1 MERDEMLAREQAS
14 WDAFV
19 QAVGALPEERRD
31 VEGVV
36 PGWSAKDLAW
46 HNGYWAGYV
55 ADVLESIAA
64 TGTGLPDQD
73 WDALNEQVIAE
84 GRAMPWEE
92 IWSRSDANRTRARA
106 ALERLPELSA
116 EAVEEFAGETYE
128 HYEEHT
134 AEVSAFAPAQ
144 A

>member
-1 MERDEMLAREQAS
+1 MDRDEMLAREQTA
-14 WDAFV
+14 WDRFV
-19 QAVGALPEERRD
+19 AAVEALPAERRD

-55 ADVLESIAA
+55 ADVLEAIIA

-73 WDALNEQVIAE
+73 WDAMNEQVIVD
-84 GRAMPWEE
+84 GRSMSWVE
-92 IWSRSDANRTRARA
+92 IWSRSEENRRRARTALA
-106 ALERLPELSA
+106 ALPDVTDVA
-116 EAVEEFAGETYE
+116 AEEFTGETYE

-134 AEVSAFAPAQ
+134 AEVVAFAA